1 MRFLRYSL
9 VGALGL
15 AVKFSMLAA
24 LIEFAH
30 VGHLAATAIAV
41 ETTVL
46 HNFTW
51 HLRWTWRDRSAGL
64 SASGVLTRLWRF
76 HAANGV
82 VSLIANLWVMRLLV
96 DGAGLH
102 YFPANLA
109 ATAVAGIANYALSEL
124 IVFAAPKRRYGFKP
138 ATDPRVPACPA

>member
-24 LIEFAH
+24 LIELAQ
-30 VGHLAATAIAV
+30 VGHLTATALAV
-41 ETTVL
+41 EATVL
-46 HNFTW
+46 YNFTW
-51 HLRWTWRDRSAGL
+51 HLRWTWSDRSAGL
-64 SASGVLTRLWRF
+64 SPSEVLVRLWRF
-76 HAANGV
+76 HAANGAV
-82 VSLIANLWVMRLLV
+82 GLISNLLVMRLLV
-96 DGAGLH
+96 DGLGLH

-109 ATAVAGIANYALSEL
+109 ATAAAGMANLTLSEL
-124 IVFAAPKRRYGFKP
+124 VVFTAPRRAGLKP